1 MTTHITIHNLT
12 KTYKDKK
19 GVEVHALKGI
29 SLAMPEK
36 GMVFI
41 LGKSGC
47 GKSTLL
53 NMLGGLDGF
62 DDGDIVING
71 KSMKSFTA
79 GDMDEYRRN
88 FVGFVFQENNL
99 LEDYTVKRNI
109 ALALDLQGEKNY
121 EERVNEVI
129 SSVGLTE
136 LSERKCNRIS
146 GGQKQR
152 TAIARALIKNPEML
166 LCDEPTGALD
176 SDTGEEIFNLL
187 KDVSKERLVI
197 VVSHD
202 RESAEKYGDRVIEIK
217 DGKVEKD
224 SVPEITAEAPEEKQ
238 AKNRKGGGLSAK
250 NSFGIG
256 LRYLV
261 AKPIRLALCV
271 FICLITFFCI
281 GIADTVGAYDRDN
294 ALLKTMNLYETP
306 YISYKKICEE
316 IGIDKNT
323 NITGMYRNFT
333 DKDVETVKQAKNLD
347 RLDKV
352 YDLFYGDSDGRYY
365 TMFLRDN
372 EIRRGSTNYGVVELD
387 DTFVSDYGF
396 KLYGRYPET
405 YNEAV
410 ITYTVYKNYEF
421 LGYKEILA
429 DGKVSTDKIAINTI
443 EDMIGKE
450 VAFRNVI
457 YGENNQASIEYTR
470 FKIVGVLD
478 TLYDTSTYGKLAVDP
493 SGEYSDYG
501 SYRHERGIDSCLYL
515 KSGYFENNCTPSNDG
530 DVIALATPFNGS
542 NKVKLNKIKDYN
554 IGTETVE
561 IAWNKFENYHIQR
574 TSLCSVFNGE
584 SRLIDEVDDT
594 MNMLKPVFFWASIG
608 MTVIAA
614 LFLLYYTSGVVTDKK
629 REIGVLRAM
638 GASRADVLKL
648 FGVENGV
655 FAAILIAVA
664 TALSAIGA
672 FILNGFLT
680 ESFGIKAVIVSF
692 AFRQFAVLFAVA
704 VLAVVAGVAIPVI
717 KLLKSKP
724 VDIIADRK

>member
-1 MTTHITIHNLT
+1 MITHITIHNLT

-71 KSMKSFTA
+71 KSMKFFTA

-136 LSERKCNRIS
+136 LSERKCNRLS

-176 SDTGEEIFNLL
+176 SETGEEIFNLL

-202 RESAEKYGDRVIEIK
+202 RESAEKFGDRVIEIK

-224 SVPEITAEAPEEKQ
+224 SVPELTAEAPEEKQ

-281 GIADTVGAYDRDN
+281 GIADTVGAYDRDKS
-294 ALLKTMNLYETP
+294 LLKTMNLYETP
-306 YISYKKICEE
+306 YISYKKVCEE
-316 IGIDKNT
+316 INEENNT
-323 NITGMYRNFT
+323 HVTGKQINFT

-352 YDLFYGDSDGRYY
+352 YDIKFIGFNY
-365 TMFLRDN
+365 TLGLTNGASHYN
-372 EIRRGSTNYGVVELD
+372 EEKGFVEID
-387 DTFVSDYGF
+387 ESFVKDYGF
-396 KLYGRYPET
+396 TLYGDYPKA
-405 YNEAV
+405 YNEIV
-410 ITYTVYKNYEF
+410 ISNILYNLYAKG
-421 LGYKEILA
+421 GYYEILE
-429 DGKVSTDKIAINTI
+429 DGTVSQVATPINSVSDI
-443 EDMIGKE
+443 IGK
-450 VAFRNVI
+450 ALIYKYAQNGNVPPI
-457 YGENNQASIEYTR
+457 FTK

-478 TLYDTSTYGKLAVDP
+478 TLYNVNTYGEAVTFDTG
-493 SGEYSDYG
+493 SYNDYG
-501 SYRHERGIDSCLYL
+501 TYRVEYGIDSSLFAAPDFH
-515 KSGYFENNCTPSNDG
+515 KNTTASDG
-530 DVIALATPFNGS
+530 NIISVVTPFEGS
-542 NKVKLNKIKDYN
+542 SKVKLNKIKDY
-554 IGTETVE
+554 GFETETVE
-561 IAWNKFENYHIQR
+561 ISDNYGNHTLQR
-574 TSLCSVFNGE
+574 IAVCKVVNGE
-584 SRLIDEVDDT
+584 TRTLESAEEIMDI
-594 MNMLKPVFFWASIG
+594 LKIVFFWASIG

>member
-202 RESAEKYGDRVIEIK
+202 RESAEKFGDRVIEIK

-238 AKNRKGGGLSAK
+238 AKKRKGGGLSAK

-281 GIADTVGAYDRDN
+281 GIADTVGAYDRDKS
-294 ALLKTMNLYETP
+294 LLKTMNLYETP
-306 YISYKKICEE
+306 YISYKKVCEE
-316 IGIDKNT
+316 INEENNT
-323 NITGMYRNFT
+323 HVTGKQINFT

-352 YDLFYGDSDGRYY
+352 YDIKFIGFNY
-365 TMFLRDN
+365 TLGLTNGASHYN
-372 EIRRGSTNYGVVELD
+372 EEKGFVEID
-387 DTFVSDYGF
+387 ESFVKDYGF
-396 KLYGRYPET
+396 TLYGDYPKA
-405 YNEAV
+405 YNEIV
-410 ITYTVYKNYEF
+410 ISNILYNLYAKG
-421 LGYKEILA
+421 GYYEILE
-429 DGKVSTDKIAINTI
+429 DGTVSQVATPINSVSDI
-443 EDMIGKE
+443 IGK
-450 VAFRNVI
+450 ALIYKYAQNGNVPPI
-457 YGENNQASIEYTR
+457 FTK

-478 TLYDTSTYGKLAVDP
+478 TLYNVNTYGEAVTFDTG
-493 SGEYSDYG
+493 SYNDYG
-501 SYRHERGIDSCLYL
+501 TYRVEYGIDSSLFAAPDFH
-515 KSGYFENNCTPSNDG
+515 KNTTASDG
-530 DVIALATPFNGS
+530 SIISVVTPFEGS
-542 NKVKLNKIKDYN
+542 SKVKLNKIKDY
-554 IGTETVE
+554 GFETETVE
-561 IAWNKFENYHIQR
+561 ISDNYGNHTLQR
-574 TSLCSVFNGE
+574 IAVCKVVNGE
-584 SRLIDEVDDT
+584 TRTLESAEEIMDI
-594 MNMLKPVFFWASIG
+594 LKIVFFWASIG
-608 MTVIAA
+608 MTVIAT

>member
-71 KSMKSFTA
+71 KSMKFFTA

-152 TAIARALIKNPEML
+152 TAIVRALIKNPEML

-176 SDTGEEIFNLL
+176 SETGEEIFNLL
-187 KDVSKERLVI
+187 KDVSRERLVI

-202 RESAEKYGDRVIEIK
+202 RESAEKFGDRVIEIK

-238 AKNRKGGGLSAK
+238 VKNRKGGGLSAK

-281 GIADTVGAYDRDN
+281 GIADTVGAYDRDKS
-294 ALLKTMNLYETP
+294 LLKTMNLYETP
-306 YISYKKICEE
+306 YISYKKVCEE
-316 IGIDKNT
+316 INEENNT
-323 NITGMYRNFT
+323 HVTGKQINFT

-352 YDLFYGDSDGRYY
+352 YDIKFIGFNY
-365 TMFLRDN
+365 TLGLTNGASHYN
-372 EIRRGSTNYGVVELD
+372 EEKGFVEID
-387 DTFVSDYGF
+387 ESFVKDYGF
-396 KLYGRYPET
+396 TLYGDYPKA
-405 YNEAV
+405 YNEIV
-410 ITYTVYKNYEF
+410 ISNILYNLYAKG
-421 LGYKEILA
+421 GYYEILE
-429 DGKVSTDKIAINTI
+429 DGTVSQVATPINSVSDI
-443 EDMIGKE
+443 IGK
-450 VAFRNVI
+450 ALIYKYAQNGNVPPI
-457 YGENNQASIEYTR
+457 FTK

-478 TLYDTSTYGKLAVDP
+478 TLYNVNTYGEAVTFDTG
-493 SGEYSDYG
+493 SYNDYG
-501 SYRHERGIDSCLYL
+501 TYRVEYGIDSSLFAAPDFH
-515 KSGYFENNCTPSNDG
+515 KNTTASDG
-530 DVIALATPFNGS
+530 NIISVVTPFEGS
-542 NKVKLNKIKDYN
+542 SKVKLNKIKDY
-554 IGTETVE
+554 GFETETVE
-561 IAWNKFENYHIQR
+561 ISDNYGNHTLQR
-574 TSLCSVFNGE
+574 IAVCKVVNGE
-584 SRLIDEVDDT
+584 TRTLESAEEIMDI
-594 MNMLKPVFFWASIG
+594 LKIVFFWASIG